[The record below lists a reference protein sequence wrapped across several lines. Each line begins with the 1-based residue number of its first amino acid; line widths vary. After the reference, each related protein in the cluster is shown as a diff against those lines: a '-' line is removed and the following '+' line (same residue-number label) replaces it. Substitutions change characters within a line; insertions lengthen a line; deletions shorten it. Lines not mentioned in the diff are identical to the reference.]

1 MTRLFVLALLAA
13 AASVPATAGVMVAT
27 ATGDWSKLPQLNQR
41 GYNHLNEKMQAK
53 LFEIAESG
61 KCPSFVLNQ
70 GRLNFSVTFA
80 TQYSSDGTLQRLIL
94 PQLNCAEA
102 ESVVGGALLE
112 MLQAGDYAPTGKS
125 GAGWYKGGL
134 EFSFAG
140 AAARDPAVAQP
151 VHRGAASTT
160 LAADQ
165 NQIVCEKVTELGSRL
180 STKRVCMSRAEWA
193 ERRRQDRI
201 TTEAAQQTRCQ
212 EADHSC

>member
-1 MTRLFVLALLAA
+1 MEMVRIPTVALLIAA
-13 AASVPATAGVMVAT
+13 FSMPASAVTVEAAN
-27 ATGDWSKLPQLNQR
+27 GDWSKLPQLSQR

-53 LFEIAESG
+53 LFEIAESN
-61 KCPSFVLNQ
+61 KCPSFLLNQ

-80 TQYSSDGTLQRLIL
+80 TQYSPDGALQRLVL
-94 PQLNCAEA
+94 PKLDCDE
-102 ESVVGGALLE
+102 
-112 MLQAGDYAPTGKS
+112 AGDYAPTGKS
-125 GAGWYKGGL
+125 AAGWYRGGL

-151 VHRGAASTT
+151 VQQAAASTSQKS
-160 LAADQ
+160 DQ
-165 NQIVCEKVTELGSRL
+165 NQIVCEKITELGSRL
-180 STKRVCMSRAEWA
+180 ATKRVCMTRAEWA